1 MNSNRTQPRGAA
13 ARSVA
18 WPIAA
23 TVSFNLIVYILIGLP
38 LAVFPG
44 LVHFTLGYSAVLAGF
59 LISMQYG
66 ATLATRALVGRLSD
80 ARGPKSAV
88 VAGLAC
94 AAISGGCII
103 LASRSAGPGWILA
116 WLALSRIWLG
126 AGESG
131 TGTGCIT
138 WGIGR
143 TSAAQTA
150 TVISWNGVA
159 SYGGI
164 ALGAPAGVLLD
175 HLGGLAA
182 LGYTTAG
189 LSLLGLAFC
198 TLNPATA
205 VVAGLRMGFFQ
216 VLRRVWPLGLAMA
229 LGSAGFGTIV
239 AFITLDYAAH
249 GWANPAYAL
258 TTFGLAFVLVRATL
272 SRAIGRFGGFRTAAA
287 SLVVE
292 FCGLLLLWL
301 APAPAA
307 AILGTTITGLGLSL
321 IFPSFGVEALKL
333 MPVSNR
339 GAGIGVY
346 TVFLDLSLG
355 AIGPSAGI
363 LIGRYGYASVY
374 LLAAAC
380 AAAGLALTLRLLTS
394 SSGSRTP
401 RHP

>member
-1 MNSNRTQPRGAA
+1 LNSNRTQPHSAA
-13 ARSVA
+13 AR
-18 WPIAA
+18 IAA
-23 TVSFNLIVYILIGLP
+23 TVSFNLIVYFLIGLP

-59 LISMQYG
+59 LISLQYA
-66 ATLATRALVGRLSD
+66 ATLMTRALVGRLSD

-94 AAISGGCII
+94 AAVSGGCII
-103 LASRSAGPGWILA
+103 LASHGAGSGWILA

-126 AGESG
+126 AAESG

-143 TSAAQTA
+143 TSAAHTA

-175 HLGGLAA
+175 HGGGLAA
-182 LGYTTAG
+182 LGWTTAG
-189 LSLLGLAFC
+189 LALAGLAFC
-198 TLNPATA
+198 SLNPATA
-205 VVAGLRMGFFQ
+205 VVPGLRMGFFA

-249 GWANPAYAL
+249 GWDNPAYAL
-258 TTFGLAFVLVRATL
+258 SAFGLAFVLVRATL
-272 SRAIGRFGGFRTAAA
+272 SRAIGRFGGFRTAST
-287 SLVVE
+287 SLAVE

-301 APAPAA
+301 ASSPAA
-307 AILGTTITGLGLSL
+307 AVLGTAVTGLGLSL
-321 IFPSFGVEALKL
+321 IFPSLGVEALKT
-333 MPVSNR
+333 MPGSNR

-355 AIGPSAGI
+355 AVGPSAGI
-363 LIGRYGYASVY
+363 LIGQFGYASVY

-380 AAAGLALTLRLLTS
+380 AAAGLAMTLRLLTS
-394 SSGSRTP
+394 SSGSQIP